1 MAKACD
7 FNRLMSG
14 LIILLVCL
22 FLSNCTGGE
31 KRSAVQIGDI
41 APPFVVEDVNGNKVS
56 ISDYEGKVLLL
67 DFWATWCPPCKDAIP
82 HLNNLQEEFQDEG
95 FTVLGLSIDGKPE
108 PVKKF
113 NDAHSLKYPVL
124 MADQTTIRSYGV
136 AQVPTIYLIGPDG
149 RVVYKQLGM
158 DKYQEEYI
166 KNKIE
171 SLLENK
177 PKDV

>member
-1 MAKACD
+1 MVKVLVA
-7 FNRLMSG
+7 NRFTTG
-14 LIILLVCL
+14 ILIVVYLL
-22 FLSNCTGGE
+22 LSSCTVGDE
-31 KRSAVQIGDI
+31 QSAVQIGDI

-56 ISDYEGKVLLL
+56 ISDYKGKVLLL

-82 HLNNLQEEFQDEG
+82 HLNNLQQEFQDTG
-95 FTVLGLSIDGKPE
+95 FTVLGLSIDGKLE

-113 NDAHSLKYPVL
+113 YDIHSLKYPVL
-124 MADQTTIRSYGV
+124 LADPITIRKYGV

-149 RVVYKQLGM
+149 RIVYKQLGM